1 MGEFFAFCS
10 ALSFSLVNVTITRGT
25 TKGAHDNGVFLSLIL
40 TTLFAGACWLIA
52 SCWRGFT
59 PINLQ
64 GVIWYACAGLFTS
77 FIGRVFLFAS
87 IQELGSI
94 RGSAIK
100 RLSPFFAVLVGVLL
114 LNDPIGMGMMIGMT
128 LIMLSFLIL
137 VREAFSKQPEAN
149 TMIPRQHWLRALF
162 NLGFVF
168 GPVSSLGYAIGYLFR
183 KLGLA
188 SIPDAFFG
196 TMVGSIVGAAIFCA
210 VAFFK
215 PGYRSAIRTTF
226 TTYNPWLWI
235 AGLMTSVGQVA
246 YFLAL
251 SYTTISVVAL
261 IASMEVFG
269 TMFLS
274 VMVFKQ
280 RETLTPK
287 VWAAAILGIMG
298 TVFIV
303 AF

>member
-10 ALSFSLVNVTITRGT
+10 ARCFALVNVTITRGAS
-25 TKGAHDNGVFLSLIL
+25 KRAADNGVFLSLVL
-40 TTLFAGACWLIA
+40 TTLIAGGCWLVASIA
-52 SCWRGFT
+52 RGFT
-59 PINLQ
+59 PINTQ
-64 GVIWYACAGLFTS
+64 GIIWYAAAGLFTA

-100 RLSPFFAVLVGVLL
+100 RLSPFFAVLVGVIF
-114 LNDPIGMGMMIGMT
+114 LNDPIGMGMMIGMS
-128 LIMLSFLIL
+128 LIMLSFFIL
-137 VREAFSKQPEAN
+137 VREAFAKREGDVARPH
-149 TMIPRQHWLRALF
+149 QHWLKALF

-196 TMVGSIVGAAIFCA
+196 TMVGSIVGMIIFCV
-210 VAFFK
+210 VAFAK
-215 PGYRSAIRTTF
+215 PSYRHAIRATF
-226 TTYNPWLWI
+226 TSYNPWLWL
-235 AGLMTSVGQVA
+235 AGVMTSLGQVA

-274 VMVFKQ
+274 VFIFKQ
-280 RETLTPK
+280 RETLTPQ
-287 VWAAAILGIMG
+287 VWAAAMLGIIG

-303 AF
+303 GW